1 MATTGTPSH
10 PTARSCGR
18 LLRDLAGDDVRR
30 LDGCPDVVHANH
42 ARTGGPGPGGGRQRP
57 LEPVGD
63 GVPLSASVGA
73 DQPVHTTTLA
83 ARAAETREP
92 GGHANLKRRHPPAVV
107 A

>member
-42 ARTGGPGPGGGRQRP
+42 ARTGGHGPGGGRQRP
-57 LEPVGD
+57 LEPVVD
-63 GVPLSASVGA
+63 GCRLADSVGA
-73 DQPVHTTTLA
+73 AEQAPEEPLA
-83 ARAAETREP
+83 ARADEARSEE
-92 GGHANLKRRHPPAVV
+92 HPSELQSLMR
-107 A
+107 